1 MINSKGDLR
10 KSNQPSWRNL
20 SDKNNA
26 FCLQKLIDLKIM
38 PLVWTVS
45 PQTLTQHQP
54 SSFIGW
60 LRLANARSWHV
71 VMSNSLDMTNAD
83 YGQDGSGSQHQTAAH
98 FLNTT
103 ITGNRNKCLKGA
115 GMGAGFRGNWRRDT
129 AGKRRLASGM
139 LFLGLWQCRDR
150 HALTLLLCQ
159 LKGRVECMTGAQ
171 H

>member
-103 ITGNRNKCLKGA
+103 TTGNRNKCLKRAELGEGKAA
-115 GMGAGFRGNWRRDT
+115 GMG
-129 AGKRRLASGM
+129 
-139 LFLGLWQCRDR
+139 
-150 HALTLLLCQ
+150 
-159 LKGRVECMTGAQ
+159 GAVNEL
-171 H
+171 